1 MVVDGPATEPDARRG
16 GGQHDKNEERDPPG
30 TVAAPPAPR
39 CDRRQNIQRHG
50 PMLSPSSV
58 VLETATPRMA
68 AVRTTAEL
76 REGFQAFFEERGHLR
91 RPSASLIPRADD
103 RSTLYTS
110 AGMQPQMPYFLG
122 REAPPAPMTTT
133 CQKVFRTPDIDEVG
147 LDTFHLTFFEMLG
160 NFSFGQYFKEG
171 AIEYATEFIQQ
182 HLKLDWDRV
191 WVSVHAGDPGLKLG
205 PDEEAIGLWERIG
218 MPAERI
224 VPLPSSENFWSVG
237 GPGPCGPDSE
247 MYWDWGEA
255 TGCGNDDCLPGC
267 TRCER
272 FLEFGNLVFMSYEL
286 HPDGTLT
293 DLPSKN
299 IDTGWGLERVARVV
313 QDVASV
319 YDTDGYQLIMDWVAG
334 QSGVAYGSS
343 QEATKAHRVLADHG
357 RGMTFI
363 AAEGVS
369 PSNEGRGYVLRRIV
383 RRAVQHGLRIGMQ
396 SPFLPG
402 LTDVVIEQMGPAYPE
417 LVEHRDELHRVLAAE
432 EERFGETLERG
443 MAIFEEAAAKGE
455 ITGDDAFDLQA
466 TYGFPIELTQ
476 ELARESGLGVNDE
489 EYTRLME
496 EHREI
501 SRQSGTARYE
511 PRFTGAP
518 RTEFVGYERFDL
530 RTAITAYADLG
541 DGLFQVKLAESP
553 FYPAG
558 GGQVTDAGWI
568 EKENGSRADLVE
580 ALRLE
585 NDQELVFQGSG
596 FAEGERVRAV
606 VPWGVRYPTMANH
619 TATHVLHEV
628 LREVLGEHV
637 KQAGSAV
644 RPDKLRFDFTHSS
657 PLTSDERAEVERR
670 VNERVFANLPV
681 RIFET
686 PLSEARKLGA
696 MMLFGEKY
704 GDVVRVVDID
714 GWSVELCG
722 GTHVR
727 STAEIGPFAVL
738 SESSVGAGSRRI
750 EAVTAGEAFALLH
763 ERAREADALRGELE
777 RVRKEARRPKQ
788 DEQAEIV
795 SQDKEGD
802 VLLVEVKSLKGG
814 PLRDFSDRIRQQEKA
829 TGAIVASVDDG
840 RAFLVVNF
848 DESLVARGLDAVQVV
863 RELGKHIGGGGG
875 GKPTLAEAG
884 GKNPDGIADALAA
897 AKELVTG

>member
-1 MVVDGPATEPDARRG
+1 
-16 GGQHDKNEERDPPG
+16 
-30 TVAAPPAPR
+30 
-39 CDRRQNIQRHG
+39 
-50 PMLSPSSV
+50 
-58 VLETATPRMA
+58 MA

-76 REGFQAFFEERGHLR
+76 REGFLAFFEEKGHLR
-91 RPSASLIPRADD
+91 RQSASLIPRADD

-122 REAPPAPMTTT
+122 REAPPAPLTTT

-171 AIEYATEFIQQ
+171 AIEYATEFIQER
-182 HLKLDWDRV
+182 LKLDWDRV

-218 MPAERI
+218 MPSERI

-247 MYWDWGEA
+247 MYWDWGEEV
-255 TGCGNDDCLPGC
+255 GCGTDECMPGC

-293 DLPSKN
+293 ELPSKN

-313 QDVASV
+313 QQVPSV
-319 YDTDGYQLIMDWVAG
+319 YDTDGYQLIMEWVGG
-334 QSGVAYGSS
+334 QSGAAYGSS
-343 QEATKAHRVLADHG
+343 EDATKAHRVLADHG

-363 AAEGVS
+363 AGEGVT

-402 LTDVVIEQMGPAYPE
+402 LTDVVIEQMGAAYPE
-417 LVEHRDELHRVLAAE
+417 LVEHRDEIHRALAAE
-432 EERFGETLERG
+432 EQRFGETLERG
-443 MAIFEEAAAKGE
+443 MKLFEEAAQGSSIGGE
-455 ITGDDAFDLQA
+455 EAFVLAA

-476 ELARESGLGVNDE
+476 ELARERGLGVNE
-489 EYTRLME
+489 EEFTRLME

-501 SRQSGTARYE
+501 SRQGPARYE
-511 PRFTGAP
+511 PRFSGAP
-518 RTEFVGYERFDL
+518 RTEFVGYEQVDV

-541 DGLFQVKLAESP
+541 EGYFQAKLAESP

-568 EKENGSRADLVE
+568 EKEDGSRADLVE

-596 FAEGERVRAV
+596 FAEGDRVRAI
-606 VPWGVRYPTMANH
+606 VPWGVRYPTVANH
-619 TATHVLHEV
+619 TATHLLHKVLQ
-628 LREVLGEHV
+628 EVLGDHV
-637 KQAGSAV
+637 RQAGSAV
-644 RPDKLRFDFTHSS
+644 RADKLRFDFTHPA
-657 PLTSDERAEVERR
+657 PLTPEERAQVEQR

-686 PLSEARKLGA
+686 PLEEARSLGA

-738 SESSVGAGSRRI
+738 SESSVGAGARRI

-777 RVRKEARRPKQ
+777 RTRKEAKRPK
-788 DEQAEIV
+788 AEAADYEV
-795 SQDKEGD
+795 SDRIDGVVFARTSDLQP
-802 VLLVEVKSLKGG
+802 G
-814 PLRDFSDRIRQQEKA
+814 PLRDLSDRIRQQEKA
-829 TGAIVASVDDG
+829 DGAIVASVTEG
-840 RAFLVVNF
+840 RVHIIVNLDQALGVDAAQLAAQLGELV
-848 DESLVARGLDAVQVV
+848 
-863 RELGKHIGGGGG
+863 GGRGG
-875 GKPTLAEAG
+875 GKPTMAQAG
-884 GKNPDGIADALAA
+884 GNRPNDIPAAIEA
-897 AKELVTG
+897 AKRAFA